1 MFTAMNDP
9 NPGKVE
15 RHYRGSSWGVFVFG
29 LAMIL
34 LAGYYERSVEREHN
48 RAENLRSEVDAGR
61 LRVDAGTKVLM
72 DATSRLHQPADYST
86 MRLCGILL
94 FIPALGF
101 SHYASKLRKKRTGG

>member
-1 MFTAMNDP
+1 MEDP

-15 RHYRGSSWGVFVFG
+15 THHRRSSWGAFVMG

-34 LAGYYERSVEREHN
+34 LAGYYERSAEKEHD

-61 LRVDAGTKVLM
+61 LRVDAGTKVTM
-72 DATSRLHQPADYST
+72 DAASRLHQPADYST

-101 SHYASKLRKKRTGG
+101 SHYANKLRKKRTGG